1 MMKDLEI
8 AFTAKEITT
17 FGGVSLLYNM
27 LDNCHFKEALS
38 SVGLPQQGS
47 NRGKS
52 PEQPIYGLFTGARC
66 GASRIIHCWHLWLS
80 GTGLEEAPP
89 NHYGQTGNR

>member
-8 AFTAKEITT
+8 AFTAKEITA
-17 FGGVSLLYNM
+17 FGGVSLLYKM

-52 PEQPIYGLFTGARC
+52 PEQLIDGLFTGAQNEDFLSKLPNLRTIKEFR
-66 GASRIIHCWHLWLS
+66 RILKNIKF
-80 GTGLEEAPP
+80 
-89 NHYGQTGNR
+89 